1 MFRRRLQPT
10 GYFSKPADSAPA
22 PYGGNAFS
30 VVARPLVAQAL
41 NLLIYVLYA
50 KAAYSFYKELGY
62 LPNVALPDTY
72 NEKMFWRRVF
82 DRDPRFVT
90 YCDKLETKEL
100 FLAHAPDIDVAQT
113 LWSGSDPAAMPPSLM
128 GADTVVKSS
137 SNSRANWFFGERP
150 GDRDAFLATCR
161 KWLSK
166 PYGVKHGEWAYTQ
179 TRQTLF
185 AERTIIS
192 DRTKLED
199 LKVHLFGGKVF
210 YTLIYLGEKTPESR
224 SAIFDEHGK
233 RLTVTNTVVAK
244 NPAKAAAASYRVP
257 ACYPVAMDIAR
268 KLARDN
274 DYLRVD
280 FMVADGKLYGGEIT
294 VYPTAGLMTNSE
306 PDVLRKMG
314 EAWDLRRSWFLS
326 ADHTGWRALY
336 KRFLNR
342 GMSAKAPSSARRET
356 APPQIS

>member
-1 MFRRRLQPT
+1 MFRPRLQST
-10 GYFSKPADSAPA
+10 GWFLKPAKSAP
-22 PYGGNAFS
+22 YNGNAFS
-30 VVARPLVAQAL
+30 VVARPFVARAL
-41 NLLIYVLYA
+41 NLLIYMLYF
-50 KAAYSFYKELGY
+50 KAASSFYKELGY

-82 DRDPRFVT
+82 DHDPRFVA
-90 YCDKLETKEL
+90 YCDKIETKKL
-100 FLAHAPDIDVAQT
+100 FLAHAPAIDVAQT
-113 LWSGSDPAAMPPSLM
+113 LWSGSDPAEMPPSLM

-137 SNSRANWFFGERP
+137 SGSRANWFFSERP
-150 GDRDAFLATCR
+150 AEREAFLATCR
-161 KWLSK
+161 KWLSR
-166 PYGVKHGEWAYTQ
+166 PYGVKHGEWAYTK
-179 TRQTLF
+179 TRRMLL
-185 AERTIIS
+185 AERTVIS

-199 LKVHLFGGKVF
+199 LKVHLFGGEVF
-210 YTLIYLGEKTPESR
+210 YTLIYLGEKMPGCR

-233 RLTVTNTVVAK
+233 RLTVTNSVVAK

-257 ACYPVAMDIAR
+257 DCYPVAMDIAR
-268 KLARDN
+268 KLARDS

-326 ADHTGWRALY
+326 TDHTGWRALY
-336 KRFLNR
+336 KRFLKR
-342 GMSAKAPSSARRET
+342 ETEAKAPLSARHET
-356 APPQIS
+356 VVPYIS